1 MTAPPPTI
9 YLLNAAEIRQGVTD
23 GHRLIASRQLETAAV
38 LLWSAFEEAVRL
50 SLTDLGQRTDD
61 PIWISDT
68 LYGLSAQAVAYGIID
83 PEDRDVLLRFLPMR
97 DAVAHGDTEAIDA
110 SLLQEVSRFTER
122 TLDEIERQ

>member
-50 SLTDLGQRTDD
+50 FPD
-61 PIWISDT
+61 
-68 LYGLSAQAVAYGIID
+68 GLRAA
-83 PEDRDVLLRFLPMR
+83 DRR
-97 DAVAHGDTEAIDA
+97 
-110 SLLQEVSRFTER
+110 SY
-122 TLDEIERQ
+122 LDQ